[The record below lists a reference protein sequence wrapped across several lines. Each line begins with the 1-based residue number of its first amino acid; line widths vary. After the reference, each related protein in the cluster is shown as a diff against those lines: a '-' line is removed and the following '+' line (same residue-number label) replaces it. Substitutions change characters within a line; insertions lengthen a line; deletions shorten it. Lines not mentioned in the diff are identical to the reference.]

1 MDSRVPMMT
10 NEPTILIDL
19 LLGITGFG
27 LLSIAFLHTNSAPA
41 FSPTFYYYC
50 VIAPFLTIW
59 KIVTIAFRPE
69 ASFDPTQ
76 LEQLLDR
83 RSQPSCNFSG

>member
-1 MDSRVPMMT
+1 M

-27 LLSIAFLHTNSAPA
+27 LLTIAFLKTNSTPA
-41 FSPTFYYYC
+41 FSPIYYYYC
-50 VIAPFLTIW
+50 VIAPFLALW

-76 LEQLLDR
+76 PE
-83 RSQPSCNFSG
+83 P